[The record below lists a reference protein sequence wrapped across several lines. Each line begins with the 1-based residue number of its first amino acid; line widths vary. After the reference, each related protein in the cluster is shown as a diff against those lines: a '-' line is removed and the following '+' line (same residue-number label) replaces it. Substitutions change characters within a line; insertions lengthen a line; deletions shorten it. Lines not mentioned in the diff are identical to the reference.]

1 MLVEEKTLEKLELDK
16 ILKRLKDCCSSPL
29 GRELV
34 ESLQPTTDI
43 DEVKRR
49 QAETEEACTLLRL
62 CPDCSLG
69 AVRDIR
75 SQVERAAAGGSLTG
89 EELLAVAGTL
99 AAGRRI
105 KKAILQV
112 EGPFPLLKFWAK
124 RIGEFRRLE
133 EEIAK
138 AIGVDGQ
145 VKDEATP
152 RLLSLRQRIRALQE
166 EIKERLDSYLRS
178 PEMQKYLQDHIY
190 TMRGNRYVL
199 PVKQEYRH
207 QVPGLVHDQSASGAT
222 LFIEPMAL
230 VELNNELR
238 RVLAAEEQEVAAILA
253 RLSHLVG
260 KEKEALLQTLRAL
273 AQIDFILAKGILSQK
288 MNAVPPVINNRG
300 SWKILGGRHPLL
312 REEAVP
318 ITLRLG
324 EDFDTLIITGPNTGG
339 KTVTLKTIG
348 LFTLMA
354 QCGLHLP
361 AQKAEVSV
369 GALVFA
375 DIGDEQSIEQS
386 LSTFSSH
393 MSHIVAIL
401 RMVQPGSL
409 VLLDELGAGT
419 DPTEG
424 SALAMAILDYL
435 SSRGAKVVV
444 TTHYSELKAYAY
456 TTPRVEN
463 AAVEFDSQTLR
474 PTFRLLIGTPGESN
488 AFIIARRLGL
498 PEEIVERAR
507 AYLSE
512 EKKQISQMLRS
523 LVEERKASEKAL
535 AEAESLR
542 QEAYRL
548 REELEKEREEARKR
562 AADIMEKA
570 RAEAESIV
578 RRARLETRELIKR
591 LEQALAEEERE
602 EKFKALH
609 LARQKLDLLSKEVED
624 KALEYQ
630 SSPPGSPPASLDPGD
645 AVFVLPLKQ
654 RGEVLSF
661 PNAQGEVTVQ
671 VGTLKVNLKLSELR
685 LLKEEEG
692 KRKASVQG
700 GWAVL
705 QAVPGTIKPEIDLR
719 GLTVD
724 EACRQTDKYLD
735 TAYLAGLKV
744 VNLIHGKGTGAL
756 RAALH
761 NYLSSHPL
769 VKNFRFGGAG
779 EGGSGVTIVELK

>member
-1 MLVEEKTLEKLELDK
+1 MEEKTLEKLELDK

-29 GRELV
+29 GQELV

-43 DEVKRR
+43 DEVQRR

-69 AVRDIR
+69 TIKDIR
-75 SQVERAAAGGSLTG
+75 PQVERAAAGGSLTG

-112 EGPFPLLKFWAK
+112 EGPFPLLKSWAT

-138 AIGVDGQ
+138 AIGVDGL

-152 RLLSLRQRIRALQE
+152 KLFSLRQRIRALQG
-166 EIKERLDSYLRS
+166 EIKERLESYLRS

-190 TMRGNRYVL
+190 TVRGNRYVL

-207 QVPGLVHDQSASGAT
+207 QVPGLIHDQSASGAT

-238 RVLAAEEQEVAAILA
+238 RMLAVEEQEVAAILA
-253 RLSHLVG
+253 GLSHLVG

-273 AQIDFILAKGILSQK
+273 AQVDFILAKGILSQK
-288 MNAVPPVINNRG
+288 MNAVPPVISNQGTWN
-300 SWKILGGRHPLL
+300 ILGGRHPLL
-312 REEAVP
+312 REEVVP

-361 AQKAEVSV
+361 VQKAEVSV

-393 MSHIVAIL
+393 MSHIVGIL
-401 RMVQPGSL
+401 RRVRPGSL

-435 SSRGAKVVV
+435 AGCGAKVVV

-456 TTPRVEN
+456 ATPRVEN

-498 PEEIVERAR
+498 PEEVVERAK
-507 AYLSE
+507 AHLSE
-512 EKKQISQMLRS
+512 EQKQVSQMIRS

-535 AEAESLR
+535 LEAEALR

-548 REELEKEREEARKR
+548 REELEKERQEVRKR
-562 AADIMEKA
+562 AAEIMEKA
-570 RAEAESIV
+570 RAEAKSIV
-578 RRARLETRELIKR
+578 RRARLEASELMKK
-591 LEQALAEEERE
+591 LERALAEEDRE
-602 EKFKALH
+602 EKLKVLRF
-609 LARQKLDLLSKEVED
+609 ARQKLNILSREVED

-630 SSPPGSPPASLDPGD
+630 MPPEGAPPASLAPGD
-645 AVFVLPLKQ
+645 PVFVLPLNQK
-654 RGEVLSF
+654 GEVLSC
-661 PNAQGEVTVQ
+661 PNAQGEVIVQ

-685 LLKEEEG
+685 LIKEDEE
-692 KRKASVQG
+692 KRKAGIQG
-700 GWAVL
+700 GWTVL
-705 QAVPGTIKPEIDLR
+705 PTGPGPIKPEIDLR

-724 EACRQTDKYLD
+724 EACHQTDKYLD
-735 TAYLAGLKV
+735 DAYLAGLKV
-744 VNLIHGKGTGAL
+744 VSLIHGKGTGAL